1 MPFPYTA
8 APESRNTSFP
18 RAGKK
23 PQPAHQE
30 DLLGACYLSMRRWA
44 YPAFK
49 HLLGSVYSPLD
60 DNKWKRLTWARARR
74 WGIASHFA
82 TPKKPVINQSVRRS
96 LACRQE
102 ARGMVKE
109 TGLNKKSDEKT
120 RSRSTPC
127 NWLELVTRRQTN
139 NVFYD
144 VEDALGAPIDENN
157 VSFEN
162 DAFPVFRQARE
173 ASI

>member
-8 APESRNTSFP
+8 APESRNTSSP

-23 PQPAHQE
+23 PQSAHQE

-49 HLLGSVYSPLD
+49 HSLGSVYDPLD
-60 DNKWKRLTWARARR
+60 DNRWKRLTCGRAR
-74 WGIASHFA
+74 GAIIASHF
-82 TPKKPVINQSVRRS
+82 TISKETTKNQSVRLS
-96 LACRQE
+96 LVCWQE
-102 ARGMVKE
+102 ARGMVKV
-109 TGLNKKSDEKT
+109 TGLNRESNDKS
-120 RSRSTPC
+120 RSRSNPR
-127 NWLELVTRRQTN
+127 NWLKLATRRQTN
-139 NVFYD
+139 NVFDD

-162 DAFPVFRQARE
+162 DAFPVFGQAR
-173 ASI
+173 

>member
-1 MPFPYTA
+1 
-8 APESRNTSFP
+8 
-18 RAGKK
+18 
-23 PQPAHQE
+23 
-30 DLLGACYLSMRRWA
+30 
-44 YPAFK
+44 
-49 HLLGSVYSPLD
+49 
-60 DNKWKRLTWARARR
+60 
-74 WGIASHFA
+74 
-82 TPKKPVINQSVRRS
+82 
-96 LACRQE
+96 
-102 ARGMVKE
+102 MVKE
-109 TGLNKKSDEKT
+109 TSLNKKSDEKT

-127 NWLELVTRRQTN
+127 NWLELATRRQTN